1 MESHFFQSCLL
12 PQKLSDASGAFG
24 CGAFSLSQGW
34 FQIIWPQHWQS
45 IHITAKELLPIV
57 VAAAVW
63 GHTWQRQR
71 ICFRTDNMAVVELLK
86 SRTSRDS
93 SLMHLLRCLH
103 FYAAFFRFNFECR
116 HLPGNLNTAADAISC
131 NSIPLFILLS
141 HRSLT
146 LLSPRPSSTCW

>member
-1 MESHFFQSCLL
+1 VHGRTFLRQLFSLLSTDRPKHHFVRLNACARADLL
-12 PQKLSDASGAFG
+12 WWHTFLLGWNGKSFFPVMSPSTEVVSDASGAFG

-34 FQIIWPQHWQS
+34 FQIFWPQHWHP

-93 SLMHLLRCLH
+93 LLMHLLHCLH
-103 FYAAFFRFNFECR
+103 
-116 HLPGNLNTAADAISC
+116 S
-131 NSIPLFILLS
+131 
-141 HRSLT
+141 
-146 LLSPRPSSTCW
+146 